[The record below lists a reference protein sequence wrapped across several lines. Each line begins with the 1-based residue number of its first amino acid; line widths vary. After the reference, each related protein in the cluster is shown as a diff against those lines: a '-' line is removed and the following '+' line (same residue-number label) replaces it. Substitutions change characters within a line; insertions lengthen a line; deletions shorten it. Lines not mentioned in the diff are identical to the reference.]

1 MLKNLEG
8 VSDDV
13 IPMFEDAAKLFLDK
27 NHGNPIKALSKTL
40 AFISG
45 NYKSA
50 IGARSLLTGQERQV
64 TMQMI
69 S

>member
-45 NYKSA
+45 NYK
-50 IGARSLLTGQERQV
+50 
-64 TMQMI
+64 
-69 S
+69 